1 MYEIK
6 FTKTAL
12 KELNSL
18 NKPIQE
24 LIIKKLEILSQNPNL
39 LKNNIKVLKGKYK
52 GLKRL
57 RVGKYRVIFDQKD
70 DELIILIIRVAS
82 RGEIYWFFTFL

>member
-12 KELNSL
+12 RELNSL

-24 LIIKKLEILSQNPNL
+24 LIIRKLEILSQNPDL
-39 LKNNIKVLKGKYK
+39 MKNNIKVLKGKYK

-82 RGEIYWFFTFL
+82 RGEIY

>member
-39 LKNNIKVLKGKYK
+39 LKNNIKVLKGKCK

-82 RGEIYWFFTFL
+82 RGEIY

>member
-1 MYEIK
+1 MYKLIFEE
-6 FTKTAL
+6 AA
-12 KELNSL
+12 KEFSKLPKN
-18 NKPIQE
+18 IQRIIRE
-24 LIIKKLEILSQNPNL
+24 KLILLSQNPNL

-70 DELIILIIRVAS
+70 EELIILKIRVAS
-82 RGEIYWFFTFL
+82 QGEIY

>member
-12 KELNSL
+12 RELNSL

-24 LIIKKLEILSQNPNL
+24 LIIRKLEILSQNPNL

-70 DELIILIIRVAS
+70 EELIILIIRVAS
-82 RGEIYWFFTFL
+82 RGEIY

>member
-24 LIIKKLEILSQNPNL
+24 LIIRKLEILSQNPNL

-52 GLKRL
+52 SLKRL

-70 DELIILIIRVAS
+70 EELIILKIRVAS
-82 RGEIYWFFTFL
+82 RGEIY